1 MLNLVI
7 DRGNTRAKFAV
18 FDHRRLVSIVA
29 CDHITD
35 EFLHN
40 LVACNAIDSA
50 IYCSVAGDTADAAVM
65 PLLHK
70 YLPHLMVMPHNLRF
84 PIVFDYNLHELGAD
98 RIAAAVGART
108 LVPQGALFVVDAGTC
123 VTYDFVS
130 ADNHFEVGNIA
141 PGYEL
146 RLRAM
151 HEFTGKLP
159 LPESTAPTAFM
170 AQSTEEAMRAGAFN
184 GLLFEI
190 EGYLEH
196 FRQQNRPYQLVLTGG
211 TSILLQNQIKN
222 CTFAEPNLVLIGLN
236 EILLQ
241 NSK

>member
-1 MLNLVI
+1 MNLVI
-7 DRGNTRAKFAV
+7 DRGNTRTKFAL
-18 FDHRRLVSIVA
+18 FDHRRLVAIRT
-29 CDHITD
+29 CDCITD
-35 EFLHN
+35 EFLQN
-40 LVACNAIDSA
+40 LVAHTDIDAS
-50 IYCSVAGDTADAAVM
+50 IYCSVAGDAADAAVM
-65 PLLHK
+65 PLLHRQ
-70 YLPHLMVMPHNLRF
+70 LPNLMTMPYNLHF
-84 PIVFDYNLHELGAD
+84 PITFDYKLHELGAD
-98 RIAAAVGART
+98 RIAAAVGARV
-108 LVPQGALFVVDAGTC
+108 LVPEGALFVVDVGTC

-130 ADNHFEVGNIA
+130 ADNRFECGNIA

-159 LPESTAPTAFM
+159 LPEPTEPTTFM
-170 AQSTEEAMRAGAFN
+170 AQSTEDAMRSGAFY

-196 FRQQNRPYQLVLTGG
+196 FRQKKSPYQLVLTGG
-211 TSILLQNQIKN
+211 TSRLLQNQIKN

-236 EILLQ
+236 EIIIQ